1 MSRGSRPIGVTV
13 VSILMIA
20 NAALLVG
27 GGIFII
33 LVIPGVI
40 NEQLAGN
47 QTNITI
53 GSQTIGNVGKT
64 ATSLIHAIIIGVSTV
79 SIALG
84 VGAFVLALALLS
96 GKGWSWMISV
106 ILAIISVIFSIVA
119 LASGGFTSI
128 ITLIINGA
136 IAYYLYKPPIKAY
149 FGRVKIPR

>member
-1 MSRGSRPIGVTV
+1 LSRGSRPIGVTV
-13 VSILMIA
+13 ISILMIA

-79 SIALG
+79 SVALG
-84 VGAFVLALALLS
+84 VGAFVS
-96 GKGWSWMISV
+96 IGV
-106 ILAIISVIFSIVA
+106 IEWQGLVLDDFCDTRNNICD
-119 LASGGFTSI
+119 L
-128 ITLIINGA
+128 
-136 IAYYLYKPPIKAY
+136 
-149 FGRVKIPR
+149 

>member
-40 NEQLAGN
+40 NEQLASN

>member
-1 MSRGSRPIGVTV
+1 LSRGSRPIGVTV

>member
-1 MSRGSRPIGVTV
+1 
-13 VSILMIA
+13 MIA

-84 VGAFVLALALLS
+84 VGAFVLALALLN
-96 GKGWSWMISV
+96 GKRWSWMISV
-106 ILAIISVIFSIVA
+106 ILAIISVILVSLQLLVA
-119 LASGGFTSI
+119 ALQA
-128 ITLIINGA
+128 L
-136 IAYYLYKPPIKAY
+136 
-149 FGRVKIPR
+149 

>member
-13 VSILMIA
+13 ISILMIA

-79 SIALG
+79 SVALG
-84 VGAFVLALALLS
+84 VGAFVLALALLN

-119 LASGGFTSI
+119 VASGGFTSI

>member
-1 MSRGSRPIGVTV
+1 MSRRSRPIGVTV

-40 NEQLAGN
+40 NEQLASN